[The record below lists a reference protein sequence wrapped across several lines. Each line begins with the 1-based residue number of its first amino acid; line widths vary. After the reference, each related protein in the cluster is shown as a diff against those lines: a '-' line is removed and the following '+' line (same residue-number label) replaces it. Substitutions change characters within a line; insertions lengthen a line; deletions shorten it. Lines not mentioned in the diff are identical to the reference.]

1 MGKVFR
7 VYLDSAKVFSCR
19 HCKTQLSCAE
29 EIISKARPVVVTNF
43 QGRSGKAY
51 LFETAVNVN
60 TGPPEERTLMT
71 GLHVVADLYC
81 NTCWSP
87 VGWKYEEAE
96 DPSQKY
102 KEGKFILELA
112 KTHRGD

>member
-1 MGKVFR
+1 MGKVFE
-7 VYLDSAKVFSCR
+7 VYVDSAKVFCCR
-19 HCKTQLSCAE
+19 QCKAQLS
-29 EIISKARPVVVTNF
+29 
-43 QGRSGKAY
+43 
-51 LFETAVNVN
+51 VNVC

-71 GLHVVADLYC
+71 GEHVVVDLFC

-87 VGWKYEEAE
+87 VGWKYEEAQ